1 MNARRD
7 SLRAG
12 LLVLF
17 AAAAPWDAFLFLP
30 GLRIRLTW
38 LLALAILALEIADY
52 ARSHWLGVRFELL
65 WPACALLLLALPPA
79 KLVPMQGAMAI
90 LLGLAAARSAG
101 PALARSVVAALAFSI
116 GLLALYSV
124 IFFLMRFT
132 APALAPLPSAYSLET
147 GLLAPFGHT
156 VVECVLLLFMGFA
169 AAWSRFLRND
179 SATGFLR
186 RSLLAS
192 AAPLLMALVI
202 LASLSLGAIRFWRPP
217 DHVASTGTA
226 LAALVGGWLL
236 ARLLAKSLLQWRDMR
251 HTISEST
258 TLILAVL

>member
-116 GLLALYSV
+116 GLLALY
-124 IFFLMRFT
+124 
-132 APALAPLPSAYSLET
+132 
-147 GLLAPFGHT
+147 
-156 VVECVLLLFMGFA
+156 
-169 AAWSRFLRND
+169 
-179 SATGFLR
+179 
-186 RSLLAS
+186 
-192 AAPLLMALVI
+192 
-202 LASLSLGAIRFWRPP
+202 
-217 DHVASTGTA
+217 
-226 LAALVGGWLL
+226 
-236 ARLLAKSLLQWRDMR
+236 
-251 HTISEST
+251 
-258 TLILAVL
+258 